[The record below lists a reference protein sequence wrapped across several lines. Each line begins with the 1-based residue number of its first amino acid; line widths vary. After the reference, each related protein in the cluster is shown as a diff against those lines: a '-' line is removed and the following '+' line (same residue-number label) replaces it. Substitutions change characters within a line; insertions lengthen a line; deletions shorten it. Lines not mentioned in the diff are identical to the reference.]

1 MKLSL
6 SEGEKKSGGERG
18 EKEGGDKTTF
28 LLLVASQLTDS
39 ASLVACHIDLKTKP
53 SSRRGER
60 RGFG

>member
-1 MKLSL
+1 MELSL
-6 SEGEKKSGGERG
+6 SEGEKKSAGKGGD
-18 EKEGGDKTTF
+18 EGGDKTTF

>member
-1 MKLSL
+1 MK
-6 SEGEKKSGGERG
+6 EKKNPGGRG
-18 EKEGGDKTTF
+18 RWNKGGDKTAF

-53 SSRRGER
+53 SLGER